1 MQMKPHVVTLT
12 PNPALDVATS
22 VAKVQP
28 VNKLRCEAPRV
39 DPGGGG
45 INVARVVQ
53 RLGATSLAVYPAGGP
68 TGRRLTD
75 LLAAEGAQTTPV
87 EVAGETRESFN
98 VTDRGDGAEYR
109 FILPGPRLSE
119 AELAQC
125 LDAALSAA
133 HGDGLLVVSGSLP
146 PGAPADFIGELARRA
161 RADGLRLVADTSG
174 PPLAAALAAGVH
186 LIKPNLRE
194 LSDHLGRELPD
205 ASSRLAACREMIAS
219 GSVEVV
225 ALSLSEEG
233 AMLVSRDEAWS
244 APAAPIKPRSTVG
257 AGDSFLAGLV
267 WALSQDMGQREA
279 LRYAAASGAATLL
292 SEGTALGRK
301 ADVLRLAE
309 EITPTRLE

>member
-22 VAKVQP
+22 VARVEP

-53 RLGATSLAVYPAGGP
+53 RLGAAALAVYPAGGP
-68 TGRRLTD
+68 TGRRLTA
-75 LLAAEGAQTTPV
+75 LLEAENTPTAPV

-109 FILPGPRLSE
+109 FILPGPRLSD

-125 LDAALSAA
+125 LETTLSAA

-174 PPLAAALAAGVH
+174 PSLAAALEAGVY

-194 LSDHLGRELPD
+194 LSEHLGRDLPD
-205 ASSRLAACREMIAS
+205 APSRLKACREMIGS
-219 GSVEVV
+219 GAVEVV
-225 ALSLSEEG
+225 ALSLSAEG
-233 AMLVSRDEAWS
+233 AMLVTKDEAWS
-244 APAAPIKPRSTVG
+244 VAAAPIKPRTTVG

-292 SEGTALGRK
+292 SSGTALCRK
-301 ADVLRLAE
+301 ADVLELVE
-309 EITPTRLE
+309 QITPTPLA